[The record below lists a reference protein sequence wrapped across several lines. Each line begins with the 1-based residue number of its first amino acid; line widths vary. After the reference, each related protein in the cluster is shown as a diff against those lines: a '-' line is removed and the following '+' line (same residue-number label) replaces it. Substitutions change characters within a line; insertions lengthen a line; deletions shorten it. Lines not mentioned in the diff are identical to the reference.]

1 MDSYR
6 FQNDALGVDFE
17 FKVPPGS
24 QPTKRDVFD
33 IIKTQ
38 VPPSN
43 FIKLWDRK
51 NPDNSN
57 NKLVL
62 DALDS
67 GYFEDEGDMEL
78 IDLVKDMAKGV
89 VQGGVDIAKI
99 NSANS
104 SYNEILKDIGVARM
118 GQTLP
123 KAGFANGRKDVPEDE
138 ELGMFEQTFEFFT
151 NPSSGR
157 KNELVYAKQGE
168 QFEFGTLPKADR
180 QKIDK
185 TALKFFDFY
194 RKNPDGI
201 NTKRAKG
208 FAGQMMMMEG
218 LDQSDPKLLNEV
230 LRRAGEL
237 GRLQEDVNFYKGI
250 DEWAGGYSM
259 LSNMFSKW
267 VNQGESGV
275 QFDKGMTENDKQ
287 IELDYIKENFR
298 ISESMEDG
306 ASNVARL
313 VGDKQAE
320 VALANELIKPDPDMA
335 MVYSFAPD
343 IPVEVLTMGT
353 SALSQAGV
361 TGVRRFVMKGQM
373 EVLQEE
379 LLVANKAVMKNQ
391 DKLRTLEGLNNVE
404 GITQSQKTAIAKET
418 EGIKKALDGSIK
430 VAEQAGQKVLEVTND
445 YAKPGF
451 LQAGIGSATKGT
463 GATLDLLGRT
473 FEYVRKAP
481 KELMVDAIMKVGK
494 VSDPAEANRI
504 LNGIL
509 GLGATGAVGYVAG
522 SDSFDVDTSNILKG
536 IALLLG
542 PEILQKTGTT
552 LRHLGEHWVANNASK
567 NTFETFQQLN
577 SKNPKF
583 SEIIIDRTEG
593 ASYSKTLGAM
603 GNIFKRGDTGELM
616 GKQGISKFERSVA
629 RFAVDT
635 GLDKVGS
642 FVARTG
648 LSATTGSAVPVAFGY
663 GMDGA
668 EGGASALGASLPFIG
683 LGVATGELM
692 RHGSV
697 AIGRVKQR
705 GDVSNHKKNLS
716 DDQGKLYD
724 RLSFENQAGLA
735 NAQMS
740 FPDAQYVIVDKP
752 LNESGW
758 NGRHTLADGQSKI
771 EININADQP
780 LVQVL
785 AHEIGHHIKSH
796 GLSPLIHEIMFG
808 SVEKNKPGIFTG
820 VGKDGWLTE
829 DYNGVKRYGTSDH
842 FSKLREQYLKRLEGA
857 SGIDETT
864 RDAYSKNRE
873 WIADEVFAEYVADH
887 ILTQKPKDTQGKLMR
902 SLFHAMS
909 GKPFLKKAGLNMG
922 LFTDVEG
929 TKLFSGLKESK
940 ELNGIIKDYEKD
952 SKRLSPEEIAEKYP
966 IEQAGEAD
974 NDLIITPAEQ
984 IANPELMEIFNTGGI
999 FQTDAEGNIVYGMGG
1014 KPKLMTKSQVDK
1026 VQGQMANDVIDA
1038 IKNQDDLPTGHVV
1051 MNDNDSGEGFFLS
1064 DAVIDSLQGYNASQ
1078 INFLRQISNIGRR
1091 MSNGEVP
1098 VGGHGNQA
1106 IMFYYSAMKHGGK
1119 FYRSLRG
1126 GYRNMYLYGLAVSK
1140 DGNIFV
1146 RTISLDA
1153 LDKNITSLMKGKNR
1167 LAEITQAFGGNS
1179 IAETRRNIS
1188 RLYDTYHS
1196 NQGKG
1201 IKNGDDG
1208 SGISEAQRDWL
1219 NAFMGYTGSG
1229 SVERNPVLT
1238 KLGKKKAEEMSVIRS
1253 RRIDRIGTIEFPG
1266 GGQDIRIRKIIDNQL
1281 PTKDQRFMPQLEMD
1295 FDGTK
1300 TENLKSETTEP
1311 TQVRSWWRTFG
1322 ISPKD
1327 PDRISKIA
1335 DVLISPGNRY
1345 LDGDIAM
1352 NNHEAF
1358 GFTESQL
1365 RDALDKAHNRDEYK
1379 NARFRKYLPANLGL
1393 KDNIV
1398 DQVLPAIN
1406 QEKFSGEQFTSA
1418 IGKIAGAKAYADDI
1432 GLTGFL
1438 EGKKSV
1444 TKTDIEDFVAENH
1457 LKLDSYDLA
1466 DPRATQSIDELLRL
1480 HAEGYPT
1487 SEQIING
1494 GPEVEAKV
1502 MSMDNQF
1509 NRNNRNLRL
1518 VADDVAFQTRVN
1530 TIQDLID
1537 FKEMGHTEVTSERS
1551 NQTKYNR
1558 SSLVTPGERTNY
1570 NETLVEFE
1578 GGGRFE
1584 VPESSTLQY
1593 EGVIEFADPDLI
1605 EKFMEDMS
1613 MEGHEGLNYGA
1624 EYKEDLMDSVEVVVF
1639 KGNAEEYKII
1649 KEIAE
1654 RYNVDINSGES
1665 IVDLPGG
1672 NPTFKNAHWP
1682 SDKVLG
1688 HIRRTDRTID
1698 GKDTRFLEEMQSD
1711 WLQAL
1716 RRWKKWENMTPEQ
1729 RTKFLEKNDRP
1740 TPVSEV
1746 AFEKNWPALLLKKA
1760 MMDAINDG
1768 KTHIAW
1774 ADGKVHNDR
1783 YELSRTLDDITME
1796 PHGNTV
1802 GSRTLHLR
1810 TKEQGDIE
1818 LLVDGKGKVQWASV
1832 DDFKDKALSEVIG
1845 KQMADKILEE
1855 PSWDHKHENF
1865 RKTIKYEG
1873 KELDMSDPALLNFY
1887 DKEVVKVATK
1897 LAKKLGVGKPEKVE
1911 LYNVGNEI
1919 VSAKNPEVRKNDG
1932 AWMMELP
1939 TKQALG
1945 EQTLYMPTLGDEAP
1959 KGPSSPPEVVQS
1971 NSMARQ
1977 IKYKGIPAQEISNRI
1992 AQVST
1997 ELLEY
2002 GSDAN
2007 PQVESTRG
2015 SLYQAKRNG
2024 IIRELNELNE
2034 VEAGLLN
2041 QGDRFMPAT
2050 GQTRT
2055 KEFKNWF
2062 KDSKVVDED
2071 GKPLV
2076 VYHADTESVI
2086 KEFSPSVELHKKY
2099 YQKILP
2105 NIRSDAEFK
2114 RFYKKDHTSEEWA
2127 NLVEEAYE
2135 KGMGLQDEFWFSS
2148 KPETEGYG
2156 DVVTPVYL
2164 SIKNPKI
2171 LENEAGGYGTYVE
2184 NIDLLSDKDGVI
2196 IENATGEDGLKYYVV
2211 KDPTQIKS
2219 ATGNKGTFDPGNP
2232 DIRFMPLLNLPGD
2245 KSVQYKKNKNIID
2258 VAFKDATG
2266 LQDKFVTMV
2275 EADRHDTDGVRMGGP
2290 LHAFL
2295 KSNDVIV
2302 TIDGVDFRP
2311 QWANL
2316 KWSTIKGMIERVKLT
2331 DDGHALIQIMEKET
2345 HRSNKDMFSRVLGS
2359 FQDNRKNMSVLERE
2373 VTANILRILRKR
2385 FTKSKPNAQENA
2397 FLKDMTQYK
2406 TKLTRGNV
2414 DEANKIL
2421 ANIKKDY
2428 GKTDWW
2434 NDKEVKSFARDFTK
2448 AFTDSSFKARAEIT
2462 SYFLPRDEN
2471 SARMPFV
2478 PDIRKL
2484 LKSEMDYHGAK
2495 AGDVVGVVQLSK
2507 HNLNNKKRVF
2517 GVYFGK
2523 DPAEFAKMTDNEKLA
2538 RKKLLANKKFRAH
2551 PSYDWLMLGP
2561 GDADFFMFDK
2571 PKNAVQMAPDFAKTH
2586 AKLWKQD
2593 VARLKGETT
2602 EKYGTT
2608 KQDPEDFSV
2617 TPDIK
2622 QRTERFKGIDK
2633 FLKESSKKPL
2643 YDQSESNIQGAMLRG
2658 HKRGVP
2664 QLTQFLK

>member
-17 FKVPPGS
+17 FEVSPGA

-67 GYFEDEGDMEL
+67 GYFEDEGDMDL

-89 VQGGVDIAKI
+89 VEGGVDIAKI

-104 SYNEILKDIGVARM
+104 SYNEVLKDIGMARM

-123 KAGFANGRKDVPEDE
+123 KAGFANGRKDVPKDE
-138 ELGMFEQTFEFFT
+138 ELGIFEQTFEFFT

-157 KNELVYAKQGE
+157 KNELVYAKQGS
-168 QFEFGTLPKADR
+168 QFEFGTMPKADR
-180 QKIDK
+180 QKLDK

-267 VNQGESGV
+267 VSQGESGV
-275 QFDKGMTENDKQ
+275 QFDKGMTENDKH

-320 VALANELIKPDPDMA
+320 VALANELIKPDPNMA

-379 LLVANKAVMKNQ
+379 LLVANKAVIKNQ

-418 EGIKKALDGSIK
+418 EGIKKALDESK
-430 VAEQAGQKVLEVTND
+430 QVAERAGQKVLEVTND
-445 YAKPGF
+445 YSQPGF
-451 LQAGIGSATKGT
+451 LQAGVGSATKGT

-509 GLGATGAVGYVAG
+509 GIGATGAVGYVAG
-522 SDSFDVDTSNILKG
+522 SDNFDVDTSNILKG

-583 SEIIIDRTEG
+583 SEIIIDRTDG

-603 GNIFKRGDTGELM
+603 GNIFKRGDTGEFM

-648 LSATTGSAVPVAFGY
+648 LSATSGSAVPVAFGY

-705 GDVSNHKKNLS
+705 GDVSNHRKNLS

-785 AHEIGHHIKSH
+785 AHEVGHHIKAH

-829 DYNGVKRYGTSDH
+829 DYNGVKRYGTGEH

-887 ILTQKPKDTQGKLMR
+887 ILTQKPRDTQGKLMR

-999 FQTDAEGNIVYGMGG
+999 FQTDTEGNIVYGMGG

-1188 RLYDTYHS
+1188 KLYDTYHS

-1281 PTKDQRFMPQLEMD
+1281 PSKDQRFMPQLEMD
-1295 FDGTK
+1295 FEGTK
-1300 TENLKSETTEP
+1300 TDNLKSETIEP
-1311 TQVRSWWRTFG
+1311 TQVRSWWKTFG

-1406 QEKFSGEQFTSA
+1406 QDKFSGEQFNSA
-1418 IGKIAGAKAYADDI
+1418 IGKVAGAKAYADDI

-1466 DPRATQSIDELLRL
+1466 DPQATQSIDELLRL
-1480 HAEGYPT
+1480 FAEDYPT
-1487 SEQIING
+1487 SEQIRSG
-1494 GPEVEAKV
+1494 DPEVEAKV
-1502 MSMDNQF
+1502 MRMDNFF
-1509 NRNNRNLRL
+1509 NQNNRNLRL
-1518 VADDVAFQTRVN
+1518 VADDVAFQNRVN

-1537 FKEMGHTEVTSERS
+1537 FKEMGYTEVTSEGR

-1558 SSLVTPGERTNY
+1558 NTLVTPGERSNY

-1584 VPESSTLQY
+1584 VPESSTLEY

-1605 EKFMEDMS
+1605 DDFLMDMNDRNLPER
-1613 MEGHEGLNYGA
+1613 EGFSYSK
-1624 EYKEDLMDSVEVVVF
+1624 EYKEDFMDAVEVVLF
-1639 KGNAEEYKII
+1639 KGSAEEYKIV
-1649 KEIAE
+1649 KEVAE
-1654 RYNVDINSGES
+1654 QYNVSIDPGES
-1665 IVDLPGG
+1665 MVDLPGG
-1672 NPTFKNAHWP
+1672 APTHKTAHWP
-1682 SDKVLG
+1682 SDKVIG

-1716 RRWKKWENMTPEQ
+1716 RRWKKWEKMTPEQ
-1729 RTKFLEKNDRP
+1729 KTKFLENNPKP
-1740 TPVSEV
+1740 APVSDV

-1783 YELSRTLDDITME
+1783 YSLTRTLDDITME
-1796 PHGNTV
+1796 PHGNTP
-1802 GSRTLHLR
+1802 GTRTLHLR

-1818 LLVDGKGKVQWASV
+1818 LMVDGKGKVQWSDM
-1832 DDFKDKALSEVIG
+1832 DDFKNKALSEVIG
-1845 KQMADKILEE
+1845 KPMADKILGE
-1855 PSWDHKHENF
+1855 PSWDPNAENF
-1865 RKTIKYEG
+1865 NQIIKYEG
-1873 KELDMSDPALLNFY
+1873 KDLDVSDPKLPDFY
-1887 DKEVVKVATK
+1887 DKQVVNIATK
-1897 LAKKLGVGKPEKVE
+1897 LAKKLGVGKPERVE

-1959 KGPSSPPEVVQS
+1959 RGPSSPPEVVQS
-1971 NSMARQ
+1971 NSMARR

-2007 PQVESTRG
+2007 PQVESTKG

-2024 IIRELNELNE
+2024 MIRELNELNE
-2034 VEAGLLN
+2034 VEAGMLN
-2041 QGDRFMPAT
+2041 QGD
-2050 GQTRT
+2050 
-2055 KEFKNWF
+2055 
-2062 KDSKVVDED
+2062 
-2071 GKPLV
+2071 
-2076 VYHADTESVI
+2076 
-2086 KEFSPSVELHKKY
+2086 
-2099 YQKILP
+2099 
-2105 NIRSDAEFK
+2105 
-2114 RFYKKDHTSEEWA
+2114 
-2127 NLVEEAYE
+2127 
-2135 KGMGLQDEFWFSS
+2135 
-2148 KPETEGYG
+2148 
-2156 DVVTPVYL
+2156 
-2164 SIKNPKI
+2164 
-2171 LENEAGGYGTYVE
+2171 
-2184 NIDLLSDKDGVI
+2184 
-2196 IENATGEDGLKYYVV
+2196 
-2211 KDPTQIKS
+2211 
-2219 ATGNKGTFDPGNP
+2219 
-2232 DIRFMPLLNLPGD
+2232 RFMPLLNLPGD
-2245 KSVQYKKNKNIID
+2245 KSVQYNKTKNVTNVMFD
-2258 VAFKDATG
+2258 DATRLAG
-2266 LQDKFVTMV
+2266 KKFTIL
-2275 EADRHDTDGVRMGGP
+2275 EADRQDTDGGNMGGP
-2290 LHAFL
+2290 LFPFL
-2295 KSNDVIV
+2295 KSNNIVI
-2302 TIDGVDFRP
+2302 TEGGNKYRLM
-2311 QWANL
+2311 WANL
-2316 KWSTIKGMIERVKLT
+2316 TSKMVKGTMDRVGMT
-2331 DDGHALIQIMEKET
+2331 DEGHAFIQIMQEEA
-2345 HRSNKDMFSRVLGS
+2345 HRSNKVMFGNILNS
-2359 FQDNRKNMSVLERE
+2359 FETNKKNMSPLETEVLANVIYFLRERQVNKKTFNPSAE
-2373 VTANILRILRKR
+2373 QKK
-2385 FTKSKPNAQENA
+2385 F
-2397 FLKDMTQYK
+2397 FGDMTNYK
-2406 TKLTRGNV
+2406 TNLTKGETAKANQILV
-2414 DEANKIL
+2414 DTKAK
-2421 ANIKKDY
+2421 Y

-2434 NDKEVKSFARDFTK
+2434 NSDEVKSYMADFNN
-2448 AFTDSSFKARAEIT
+2448 AFTHQSFKARADI
-2462 SYFLPRDEN
+2462 SNYFIPDRNEKTGILG
-2471 SARMPFV
+2471 ARIPFV
-2478 PDIRKL
+2478 PD
-2484 LKSEMDYHGAK
+2484 LKKHLKGNADYQGAK
-2495 AGDVVGVVQLSK
+2495 TGDAIGVVQLSK
-2507 HNLNNKKRVF
+2507 HKLDTFEGKVRVTNDDRVF
-2517 GVYFGK
+2517 AIYTGE
-2523 DPAEFAKMTDNEKLA
+2523 DPVEIAYMSKAEKRIL
-2538 RKKLLANKKFRAH
+2538 KKLQANPKFKAH
-2551 PSYDWLMLGP
+2551 GSYDWIMLGP
-2561 GDADFFMFDK
+2561 DKGDRFLLNK
-2571 PKNAVQMAPDFAKTH
+2571 PMKFSKMMDSSFTDGHK
-2586 AKLWKQD
+2586 KLWQSK
-2593 VARLKGETT
+2593 VMKLKGETIK
-2602 EKYGTT
+2602 KYGTA
-2608 KQDPEDFSV
+2608 KQDPKDFSV

-2622 QRTERFKGIDK
+2622 ERTAKFKGIDK
-2633 FLKESSKKPL
+2633 FLREANKKPL
-2643 YDQSESNIQGAMLRG
+2643 DTQPESNIIGAILRG
-2658 HKRGVP
+2658 KEAGVP
-2664 QLTQFLK
+2664 ALSKFMKDLK